1 MNKYFILDNLK
12 SITNSVTVDYL
23 KSIEQALNSPSNQHL
38 NTIEQAQLVKQMF
51 ARSLRLIAN
60 DFSREID
67 NYANQIV
74 IVENEKAL
82 KEQAKK
88 ARQKITTTP
97 KRAEANKK
105 MTLKELRER
114 RAKQLNNNEQKD

>member
-12 SITNSVTVDYL
+12 SITNSATVDYL

-97 KRAEANKK
+97 KKAEANKK
-105 MTLKELRER
+105 MTLKELREH